1 MDAYAAGTTSFAAI
15 ELKIVLT
22 LVPARP
28 IDADADERDQRDE
41 QRVLEQV
48 LSFVGAR
55 ELS

>member
-1 MDAYAAGTTSFAAI
+1 MTAT
-15 ELKIVLT
+15 
-22 LVPARP
+22 
-28 IDADADERDQRDE
+28 ADERDQRDE